1 MSWPFRRAATFPHG
15 VHPPEQKQFARDVP
29 IEVVPTPAEVAIPLL
44 QHLGAPCKAVVA
56 SRATVALGDVVG
68 RAEAPVSAP
77 VHASIAGVVGRE
89 SVATLPNG
97 RHVATVPIK
106 AAGDQLEGRALWDA
120 VFGGEWPLDG
130 LDGIAPGEIVAAAQE
145 AGLVGMGGAAFPTHV
160 KLAPG
165 PRRPVDTVIVNGC
178 ECEPYLAADERLMRE
193 APLPILVGAKL
204 VARAVGAQRIVVGI
218 EENKP
223 EAIAEMRRAAAGL
236 GIEVGVVA
244 TKYPQGAEKQLVY
257 ALLRRVVPGGKLPLD
272 VGVVVSNV
280 ATAAALARAVV
291 RNAPLTH
298 RVMTVAGSGVRA
310 PKNLLVPIGMRL
322 REAIDA
328 AGGLVDDVARVIAGG
343 PMMGF
348 SVAHLD
354 APVTKGTSGL
364 TVLAAKDLDE
374 EPERACVRC
383 GRCVDVCPMGLMP
396 TRIALAARHGEW
408 ELAGSYHARACVE
421 CGCCAFACPSRLP
434 LVQLIRVAK
443 ARLARMTA

>member
-1 MSWPFRRAATFPHG
+1 MSWPSRRARTFPHG
-15 VHPPEQKQFARDVP
+15 VHPPEEKQFARDVP
-29 IEVVPTPAEVAIPLL
+29 IEVVPTPAAVAIPLL
-44 QHLGAPCKAVVA
+44 QHLGAPCQAVVA

-77 VHASIAGVVGRE
+77 VHASIAGVVQRE

-97 RHVATVPIK
+97 RHVTTVPIK
-106 AAGDQLEGRALWDA
+106 AAGEQLEGQALYDA
-120 VFGGEWPLDG
+120 HFGGDWPLAG
-130 LDGIAPGEIVAAAQE
+130 LDEIAPAEIVAAAGE

-165 PRRPVDTVIVNGC
+165 PRRPVDTVLINGC
-178 ECEPYLAADERLMRE
+178 ECEPYLTADERLMRE
-193 APLPILVGAKL
+193 AALPVLVGAKL
-204 VARAVGAQRIVVGI
+204 VARAVGAKRIVVGI
-218 EENKP
+218 EANKP
-223 EAIAEMRRAAAGL
+223 EAIAEMRRLAPEL

-257 ALLRRVVPGGKLPLD
+257 ALLQRIVPGGKLPLD

-280 ATAAALARAVV
+280 ATAAALARAVL
-291 RNAPLTH
+291 RGAPLTH
-298 RVMTVAGSGVRA
+298 RVMTVAGHGVRE
-310 PKNLLVPIGMRL
+310 PKNLLVPIGLRL
-322 REAIDA
+322 SEAIEA
-328 AGGLVDDVARVIAGG
+328 AGGLTDDAARVIAGG

-348 SVAHLD
+348 SVAYLD

-364 TVLAAKDLDE
+364 TVLAARDLDA

-383 GRCVDVCPMGLMP
+383 GRCVDVCPMGLLP
-396 TRIALAARHGEW
+396 TRIALAARYGEW
-408 ELAGSYHARACVE
+408 ELAGSYHARLCVE

-443 ARLARMTA
+443 ARLAKMTA